1 MSQIPKSSASA
12 DLHTVPF
19 TRVTLTGK
27 EMPYIEAT
35 LKSLHFQGDGP
46 MAKQCEIILEKLTGA
61 PRVLLT
67 SSGTDALEM
76 ATLLAG
82 IGPGDEVIMPSF
94 TFPSTANA
102 VVLRY
107 ATPVFVDI
115 RSDTLN
121 LDETKIAAAITP
133 KTRAILPVHYAGF
146 GCNMTSVMDI
156 ARAHKLLVIEDAAHG
171 PGAYW
176 QGKHL
181 GTFGSLGMLS
191 FHQTKNVVAG
201 EGGALLIND
210 PELIDRAEILREKG
224 TNRRRFL
231 RGEVDKYTWVDV
243 GSSYLPAELSAAMLL
258 AQLEHI
264 GPLNAARVKAF
275 DRYVKAFTPLAKRE
289 CFAMPHVPT
298 ESIGNGH
305 KFFLITKSSEERSQ
319 LRDFLRSKKIQAVS
333 HFEPLHS
340 APAAAKYARTSGNLD
355 MTEEL
360 AAKVLRLPL
369 YADLPEADQDRVIT
383 AVADFYATR

>member
-1 MSQIPKSSASA
+1 MSHGPTSSELDHLS
-12 DLHTVPF
+12 TVPF
-19 TRVTLTGK
+19 TKVTLTGK

-35 LKSLHFQGDGP
+35 LKALHFQGDGP
-46 MAKQCEIILEKLTGA
+46 MAKQCETILEEITGA
-61 PRVLLT
+61 SRVLLT

-76 ATLLAG
+76 AALLAD
-82 IGPGDEVIMPSF
+82 IAPGDEVIMPSF

-102 VVLRY
+102 VVLRH

-115 RSDTLN
+115 RRDTLN
-121 LDETKIAAAITP
+121 LDETKIAEAITP

-146 GCNMTSVMDI
+146 GCDMTGIMEI
-156 ARAHKLLVIEDAAHG
+156 AQAHKLLVIEDAAHG

-176 QGKHL
+176 KGKHL

-210 PELIDRAEILREKG
+210 PKLIERAEILREKG

-231 RGEVDKYTWVDV
+231 RCEVDKYTWVDV
-243 GSSYLPAELSAAMLL
+243 GSSFLPAELSAAMLL
-258 AQLEHI
+258 AQLEHLE
-264 GPLNAARVKAF
+264 PLNTARVKVF
-275 DRYVKAFTPLAKRE
+275 ERYMQEFAPLAKRE
-289 CFAMPHVPT
+289 CFVMPHVPP
-298 ESIGNGH
+298 ESSGNGH
-305 KFFLITKSSEERSQ
+305 KFFLITRSGGERSK

-340 APAAAKYARTSGNLD
+340 APAALKYARTSGDLEVTD
-355 MTEEL
+355 ML
-360 AAKVLRLPL
+360 AARILRLPL
-369 YADLPEADQDRVIT
+369 YADLSASDQERVIT
-383 AVADFYATR
+383 AVCDFYK